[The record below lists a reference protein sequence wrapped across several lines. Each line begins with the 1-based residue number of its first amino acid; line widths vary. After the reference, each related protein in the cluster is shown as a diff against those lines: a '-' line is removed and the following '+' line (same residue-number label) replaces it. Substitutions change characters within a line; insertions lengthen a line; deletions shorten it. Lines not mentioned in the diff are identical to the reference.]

1 MQRFVDGWLSVPEFL
16 ILLTVVSVVG
26 RGMIELILVM
36 GILGGIGWS
45 RVVRSAVIGI
55 KENDYFLAAVAIGS
69 TTARTVRRHIFPN
82 IMAPIII
89 IYSVN
94 VGSVILA
101 EASLSFLGFGLP
113 NEIPSWG
120 GMLSS
125 EGRRFMERKPAL
137 AIFPGFA
144 LATVIYGVNMFG
156 DALRD
161 LLDPRLAGGG
171 GRAVGRYGQVKGK

>member
-1 MQRFVDGWLSVPEFL
+1 
-16 ILLTVVSVVG
+16 
-26 RGMIELILVM
+26 
-36 GILGGIGWS
+36 
-45 RVVRSAVIGI
+45 
-55 KENDYFLAAVAIGS
+55 
-69 TTARTVRRHIFPN
+69 
-82 IMAPIII
+82 MAPIII

-171 GRAVGRYGQVKGK
+171 GRGRRPLRAGER